1 MEKSNFKFPDLNK
14 LTDNGVLIQFL
25 TENTNPDLYKIVGNG
40 EIKFQIS
47 RSVQNRWKW
56 SINPV
61 PKNAN
66 TNLDTIVDNG
76 GIKFHYPNLYKM
88 AGNGG
93 INPILKK
100 NANPD
105 LYKIAGNGGINP
117 VHKKMQ
123 IQIYKK
129 KSMAMNE

>member
-14 LTDNGVLIQFL
+14 LADNGVLIQFL
-25 TENTNPDLYKIVGNG
+25 TENTNLDLYKIIGNG

-61 PKNAN
+61 LKNAN
-66 TNLDTIVDNG
+66 TNLDKIVDNG
-76 GIKFHYPNLYKM
+76 GIKFHYSDLYKM
-88 AGNGG
+88 AGNRG
-93 INPILKK
+93 INPVLKK
-100 NANPD
+100 NANPY

-129 KSMAMNE
+129 KQMAMNE

>member
-14 LTDNGVLIQFL
+14 LADNGVLIQFL
-25 TENTNPDLYKIVGNG
+25 TKNTNPDLYKIVGNG

-61 PKNAN
+61 LKNAN
-66 TNLDTIVDNG
+66 TNLDKIVDNG
-76 GIKFHYPNLYKM
+76 GIKFHYPDLYKM

-93 INPILKK
+93 INLVLKK
-100 NANPD
+100 C
-105 LYKIAGNGGINP
+105 KSRS
-117 VHKKMQ
+117 
-123 IQIYKK
+123 IQNSWQWRN
-129 KSMAMNE
+129 KSSS